1 MIRIL
6 TAILLMANSA
16 ATFAQQ
22 NAHLPYIEVSGT
34 AEMQVVPDEIH
45 ISIVLRERGNGN
57 NKVSVEQQELDLK
70 ASVKALGIDTGD
82 LSLSD
87 AMADLVPKKFREDD
101 VIARK
106 GYMLKVADA
115 EMVRKVFME
124 LDRLQI
130 EDAFI
135 HHVSHSKEVEYR
147 RTMRIAAITDAK
159 DKADYML
166 AAIGERTGQ
175 ALEVIETPVERKRPG
190 TSGAFDRIYGGT
202 TSKRLVEMNDNYRA
216 LDVGFS
222 RITISANVG
231 CVFAIA
237 PK

>member
-1 MIRIL
+1 
-6 TAILLMANSA
+6 
-16 ATFAQQ
+16 
-22 NAHLPYIEVSGT
+22 
-34 AEMQVVPDEIH
+34 
-45 ISIVLRERGNGN
+45 ERGNGN
-57 NKVSVEQQELDLK
+57 NKVTVEQQELDLK

-82 LSLSD
+82 LTLSD

-147 RTMRIAAITDAK
+147 RAMRIEAITDAK
-159 DKADYML
+159 DRADYML
-166 AAIGERTGQ
+166 AAIGERTGP

-190 TSGAFDRIYGGT
+190 ASGAFDRIYGGT
-202 TSKRLVEMNDNYRA
+202 TSKRLVELNDNYRA

-222 RITISANVG
+222 RITISAHVG

-237 PK
+237 PE